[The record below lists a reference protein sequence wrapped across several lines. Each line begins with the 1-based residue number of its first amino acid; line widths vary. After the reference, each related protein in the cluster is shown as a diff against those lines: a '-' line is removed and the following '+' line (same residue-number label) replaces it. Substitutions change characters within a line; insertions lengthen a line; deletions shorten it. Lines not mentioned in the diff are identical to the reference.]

1 MRASTNYD
9 VADSPPPNLPTT
21 QDGRFDKADR
31 LFQSLPDAYRS
42 CTRNPGDVKEAIPEL
57 YYLPELFVNATG
69 VDLGCPQ
76 TTGKPIGNVQLPPWA
91 RGDPWEFVRR
101 HREAL
106 ESEHVSLRL
115 HRWVDLVFGCR
126 QRPPALNGGQRG
138 AVESCNVFFHLTYPG
153 AVDLPRLR
161 EQDPIVSLVALF
173 WPCFG
178 SRNTLGAV
186 SPWCWFSTAVSTVE
200 VDWGLILAPIKSA
213 VFSCCSN
220 VRPLLPGT
228 NSQSI
233 RLVPQLQQGGGVMA

>member
-1 MRASTNYD
+1 MYLFG
-9 VADSPPPNLPTT
+9 LPLGSLVNNECSRRCPCLLPLVRSQP

-31 LFQSLPDAYRS
+31 LFLSLPDAYRS

-69 VDLGCPQ
+69 FDLGRPQ
-76 TTGKPIGNVQLPPWA
+76 STGEPIGDVELPPWA

-115 HRWVDLVFGCR
+115 HQWIDLVFGCR
-126 QRPPALNGGQRG
+126 QRPPALNGGRRG

-161 EQDPIVSLVALF
+161 EQDPQVCVA
-173 WPCFG
+173 
-178 SRNTLGAV
+178 
-186 SPWCWFSTAVSTVE
+186 
-200 VDWGLILAPIKSA
+200 
-213 VFSCCSN
+213 
-220 VRPLLPGT
+220 
-228 NSQSI
+228 
-233 RLVPQLQQGGGVMA
+233 

>member
-1 MRASTNYD
+1 MQQTSHKQTTRAYLLFFWLTSHLLLNP
-9 VADSPPPNLPTT
+9 STT

-57 YYLPELFVNATG
+57 YYLPELFVNSTG
-69 VDLGCPQ
+69 FDLGCTQ
-76 TTGKPIGNVQLPPWA
+76 TTGKPLGDVELPPWA

-115 HRWVDLVFGCR
+115 HRWIDLVFGCR
-126 QRPPALNGGQRG
+126 QRPPALHGGQRG

-161 EQDPIVSLVALF
+161 EQDPNVRCVSQYCFFVAPRLILLSF
-173 WPCFG
+173 
-178 SRNTLGAV
+178 TTAM
-186 SPWCWFSTAVSTVE
+186 STALRCSRY
-200 VDWGLILAPIKSA
+200 
-213 VFSCCSN
+213 SCPTS
-220 VRPLLPGT
+220 
-228 NSQSI
+228 
-233 RLVPQLQQGGGVMA
+233 